1 MQFRDLVEK
10 NRSYRRFDESRPVTR
25 EMLVELVELAR
36 LTPSAANRQPLRY
49 FLSADPETN
58 AKIFPTLAWAAYL
71 KDWAGPAPGERPTG
85 YIVILVDTTTA
96 KDWWCDD
103 GIAAQTM
110 LLGAVDRGF
119 GGCMIGAILKES
131 LRQALALPDPL
142 HIRLVLALGAP
153 AERVVIEPL
162 EPGGDIRYW
171 RGIDGIHH
179 VPKRPLSELI
189 LNPARKPP
197 PPTER

>member
-1 MQFRDLVEK
+1 MELRDLVEK

-25 EMLVELVELAR
+25 ELLVELVALAR
-36 LTPSAANRQPLRY
+36 LTASAANRQPLRY
-49 FLSADPETN
+49 FLSADPATN

-71 KDWAGPAPGERPTG
+71 KDWPGPAPGERPTG
-85 YIVILVDTTTA
+85 YIVILVDTSVA

-110 LLGAVDRGF
+110 LLGAVERGF

-131 LRQALALPDPL
+131 LREALALPDSL

-153 AERVVIEPL
+153 AEKVAIESL

-171 RGIDGIHH
+171 RGADGVHH

-189 LNPARKPP
+189 LNPPHRP
-197 PPTER
+197 ER